1 MAAAELAAEG
11 DGATPDAAA
20 SVSMKTSQK
29 MSDDVRGG
37 ERYPEELGSMR
48 LCQLNNQGSAAQELT
63 ARIQAPAAKRR
74 LPSPWGQL
82 W

>member
-1 MAAAELAAEG
+1 
-11 DGATPDAAA
+11 
-20 SVSMKTSQK
+20 
-29 MSDDVRGG
+29 
-37 ERYPEELGSMR
+37 MR